1 MASGRNWGAANVPVT
16 RRIFLTG
23 TAATVTAGALAA
35 GCSSQSSTV
44 AREAL
49 VYPAGPADA
58 ALDQALTRLVQQP
71 NGPPGAIALVQ
82 RGSKRLLHRAGVA
95 DLDGKIPIQ
104 AADSMRLASVAKAFS
119 GAVALSAAAD
129 GALSL
134 SDTVGK
140 WLPKLPRAWSRV
152 TLRDVL
158 NHTSGI
164 ADFSQ
169 TDAFRQDLLKSLLKA
184 PPPQK
189 LLSYAGTCLNFT
201 PGSMYDYSNSD
212 NIVVGLMVQAAT
224 GKSYQAEL
232 AERVYGPLGLRRTS
246 LPNGAAVPAPLIH
259 GYSLDPPKSPEDVTE
274 VIAAGWS
281 WASGGI
287 VSTPDDAGTF
297 IRAYARGATTSPA
310 LYKKQFTFRSGSSEP
325 TGPGQNS
332 AGLAIFRYQTKY
344 GTVYGHT
351 GNTLG
356 YTQFIAATADGSRSV
371 VVSVNAQI
379 TPTANQDRF
388 PDLRQIYLLAV
399 GAALANG

>member
-1 MASGRNWGAANVPVT
+1 
-16 RRIFLTG
+16 LTG
-23 TAATVTAGALAA
+23 TAATVTAGVLAA
-35 GCSSQSSTV
+35 GCSSQSSR
-44 AREAL
+44 AALEAQ
-49 VYPAGPADA
+49 VESAGPADA
-58 ALDQALTRLVQQP
+58 ALDRALTRLVQRP
-71 NGPPGAIALVQ
+71 DGPPGAIALVQ
-82 RGSKRLLHRAGVA
+82 RGSQKVLHRAGVA
-95 DLDGKIPIQ
+95 DLNGKTPIEG
-104 AADSMRLASVAKAFS
+104 ADSMRLASVAKAFS

-140 WLPKLPRAWSRV
+140 WLPNLPRAWSRV
-152 TLRDVL
+152 TLQDAL

-164 ADFSQ
+164 PDYSQ
-169 TDAFRQDLLKSLLKA
+169 TDAFRQDLLDSLLKA

-189 LLSYAGTCLNFT
+189 LLSYAGSGLNFT

-212 NIVVGLMVQAAT
+212 NILVALMVEAAT
-224 GKSYQAEL
+224 GKSYETEL

-246 LPNGAAVPAPLIH
+246 LPSGAAVPAPLIH
-259 GYSLDPPKSPEDVTE
+259 GYNLDPPKSPEDVTE

-297 IRAYARGATTSPA
+297 IRAYARGAGTSSA
-310 LYKKQFTFRSGSSEP
+310 LHEKQFTFGSGRSEP
-325 TGPGQNS
+325 PGPGQNS

-351 GNTLG
+351 GNTMG

-379 TPTANQDRF
+379 TPTVNQDQF
-388 PDLRQIYLLAV
+388 PDLQQIYLLAV
-399 GAALANG
+399 GAALAKG

>member
-1 MASGRNWGAANVPVT
+1 
-16 RRIFLTG
+16 LTG
-23 TAATVTAGALAA
+23 TAATVTAGVLAG
-35 GCSSQSSTV
+35 GCSSQSSTLGQ
-44 AREAL
+44 EAL
-49 VYPAGPADA
+49 VESAGTADA
-58 ALDQALTRLVQQP
+58 ALNRALTRLVQQP
-71 NGPPGAIALVQ
+71 DGPPGAIALVQ
-82 RGSKRLLHRAGVA
+82 RGSQKLLHRAGVA
-95 DLDGKIPIQ
+95 DLDGKTPIQ

-140 WLPKLPRAWSRV
+140 RLPNLPRAWSTV
-152 TLRDVL
+152 TLQDAL

-164 ADFSQ
+164 PDFSK
-169 TDAFRQDLLKSLLKA
+169 TDAFRQALLKSLLKA

-189 LLSYAGTCLNFT
+189 LLSYAGSRLNFP
-201 PGSMYDYSNSD
+201 PGSKYEYSNSD

-224 GKSYQAEL
+224 GKSYEAEL
-232 AERVYGPLGLRRTS
+232 AERVYGPLGLQRTS
-246 LPNGAAVPAPLIH
+246 LPSGTAVPAPLIH
-259 GYSLDPPKSPEDVTE
+259 GYDLDPPKSPEDVTG

-310 LYKKQFTFRSGSSEP
+310 LHNKQFTFRPGSSEP

-356 YTQFIAATADGSRSV
+356 YTQFIAATADGSRSA

-388 PDLRQIYLLAV
+388 PDLRQIYQLAV
-399 GAALANG
+399 GAALASG